1 MSTKPYL
8 LGIDQGTS
16 GSRALILDHQGQVC
30 GYGYRPLARLYP
42 QSGWVEQDPW
52 AVSSGV
58 AEAITEALGQAG
70 CRPDEIAA
78 CGLDCQRNTD
88 FVWDARTGQPIANA
102 ITWQDLRTMPLLTE
116 LAAWPQAGERRRRLG
131 SFPGMYSSSMHLAWR
146 MRHDPAVIA
155 AARAGYLR
163 LGFSA
168 AWLLTALGQPAGH
181 FMDYSLVQAM
191 GLYDFRAQ
199 QYWPE
204 WLDVLNLPR
213 DPLPQ
218 PVPTVHDFGTLRIT
232 APAGASA
239 NVPVLAMIGDQQG
252 ALFGYD
258 CRRPGDAECTHGTS
272 SFVNVCLGH
281 HAPEQEK
288 INVYFAWSLPQD
300 DRRPQTADR
309 QSQDDRRPQTA
320 DRQPPIS
327 TPVRRAVQSPTSNLQ
342 PSNVP
347 PSTFNLQPSTVHT
360 YCLEADTAATGSAIR
375 WMQEHA
381 SLIDHYTELGPL
393 ADSVPDSAGVVFVPA
408 FTGLFVPYND
418 QTACGTIV
426 GLTLGSTRAHIVRAF
441 VEALGFQIRAILE
454 TIHTEVGLTVEQL
467 RVGGGVSTSDVV
479 CQIEAD
485 MLGRPVI
492 RPTFTETTARAAAL
506 LAGLGAGVWSNL
518 ADLPPMPGEFTTFEP
533 RLSADQRDVAYARW
547 QRGVERAKGWHRE

>member
-16 GSRALILDHQGQVC
+16 GSRALILDHAGQVR

-42 QSGWVEQDPW
+42 QSGWVEQDPYV
-52 AVSSGV
+52 VSSGI

-70 CRPDEIAA
+70 CRPDQIAA

-88 FVWDARTGQPIANA
+88 FVWDARTGQPLANA
-102 ITWQDLRTMPLLTE
+102 ITWQDLRTLPLLTE
-116 LAAWPQAGERRRRLG
+116 LAAWPLAGERRRRLG
-131 SFPGMYSSSMHLAWR
+131 AFPGLFSSAMHLAWR
-146 MRHDPAVIA
+146 MRYDPAVIA

-163 LGFSA
+163 IGFSA
-168 AWLLTALGQPAGH
+168 AWLLTALGRPSGH

-199 QYWPE
+199 QYWQE

-218 PVPTVHDFGTLRIT
+218 PVPTVHDFGALRLT
-232 APAGASA
+232 APNGATA
-239 NVPVLAMIGDQQG
+239 DVPVLAMIGDQQG

-258 CRRPGDAECTHGTS
+258 CRRPGEAECTHGTS

-288 INVYFAWSLPQD
+288 INVYFAWSLPQN
-300 DRRPQTADR
+300 DRRYPLWEH
-309 QSQDDRRPQTA
+309 RPQAA
-320 DRQPPIS
+320 DHQL
-327 TPVRRAVQSPTSNLQ
+327 SNVQ
-342 PSNVP
+342 PST
-347 PSTFNLQPSTVHT
+347 SNLQPSTVHI

-381 SLIDHYTELGPL
+381 RLIDHYTDLGPL
-393 ADSVPDSAGVVFVPA
+393 AASVPDSAGVVFVPA

-418 QTACGTIV
+418 QAACGTIV

-441 VEALGFQIRAILE
+441 LEALGFQIRAILE
-454 TIHTEVGLTVEQL
+454 TISTEVGLTVEQL
-467 RVGGGVSTSDVV
+467 RVGGGVSTSDVA
-479 CQIEAD
+479 CQIQAD

-506 LAGLGAGVWSNL
+506 LAGLGAGVWTSL
-518 ADLPPMPGEFTTFEP
+518 DDLPPMPGDFTTFEP
-533 RLSADQRDVAYARW
+533 RLSADQRDAAYARW
-547 QRGVERAKGWHRE
+547 QQGVERAKGWHK